1 MCTPA
6 PTRMGTFKMDM
17 NTAPFLTV
25 ICIGIV
31 VILIS
36 RILDVLWAQA
46 VPLRMLY
53 SIIRAPG
60 IIIHECS
67 HVLGCLITGAVVKK
81 VVFFSQEGGSV
92 THTPS
97 KIPYIGDV
105 VISTAPLF
113 IIPLVLAGC
122 TWVFSQYFGCV
133 YPQLPPAVDST
144 DALFGLCAGIIRMF
158 TMNLVVRFNAW
169 FLLFLYVTLTLV
181 LSLAP
186 STQDIKNAAI
196 GIGII
201 TLSGILILWSS
212 FPPAVSLLEGI
223 TRLIGIGF
231 TFGLLFGI
239 IALVISFPLMVW
251 YVHRHF

>member
-1 MCTPA
+1 
-6 PTRMGTFKMDM
+6 MDL
-17 NTAPFLTV
+17 NAAPFLTV
-25 ICIGIV
+25 ICMGIV

-36 RILDVLWAQA
+36 RALDLLWAQ
-46 VPLRMLY
+46 VIPLRMFY
-53 SIIRAPG
+53 SMIRAPG
-60 IIIHECS
+60 VIVHECS
-67 HVLGCLITGAVVKK
+67 HILGCLITGAKVKK

-97 KIPYIGDV
+97 KIPCLGDV

-113 IIPLVLAGC
+113 FIPLVLAGC
-122 TWVFSQYFGCV
+122 TWVFSQYLGCV
-133 YPQLPPAVDST
+133 FPPLPQGVDST
-144 DALFGLCAGIIRMF
+144 DALFGLCTGIIGMF
-158 TMNLVVRFNAW
+158 TMNLVVRFNPW
-169 FLLFLYVTLTLV
+169 FLLFLYLTLTLV

-212 FPPAVSLLEGI
+212 LPLAVSLLEGI

-231 TFGLLFGI
+231 TLGLLFGI
-239 IALVISFPLMVW
+239 IALVISSPLMVW
-251 YVHRHF
+251 YVHKHF